1 MSTDFFKDF
10 YSMFNFFDLVFLIIL
25 IYFTIQC
32 TMKGFTLSLISFMK
46 WVLSLIL
53 TIIFLPKVQPWVS
66 NYIDSPFLND
76 IGLGFALY
84 VIFLFSIIIF
94 ARAFKKSVRWTGLG
108 SVDKIFGLFF
118 GLFKGYVVAVCLYSI
133 TNWFYPYNNWDI
145 DTNKSYSFK
154 IVQKGSL
161 MLLNEFPNYKDFE
174 KTKEKIENI

>member
-76 IGLGFALY
+76 IGVGFALY
-84 VIFLFSIIIF
+84 VIFIF
-94 ARAFKKSVRWTGLG
+94 
-108 SVDKIFGLFF
+108 
-118 GLFKGYVVAVCLYSI
+118 
-133 TNWFYPYNNWDI
+133 YNNI
-145 DTNKSYSFK
+145 RTRF
-154 IVQKGSL
+154 
-161 MLLNEFPNYKDFE
+161 
-174 KTKEKIENI
+174 

>member
-108 SVDKIFGLFF
+108 SADKIFGLFF

-133 TNWFYPYNNWDI
+133 TNWFYPFQNWGI
-145 DTNKSYSFK
+145 SAEEAISFNL
-154 IVQKGSL
+154 ISKGSEVL
-161 MLLNEFPNYKDFE
+161 IEEFPSSEDFLD
-174 KTKEKIENI
+174 TKEQIEKI